1 MKSTM
6 RPIRSLISTKFV
18 DRTKI
23 IQFLTTSIHSRLPL
37 DLRQHCWV
45 VDIIGNNLLI
55 ITDKAERATTLRYQ
69 QHELLKQ
76 VNEEFSTNLAAP
88 VRRLKVKVD
97 HNLSTLAKRE
107 PIQCDR
113 PESVKE
119 NAKNHCCQMLDFLNK
134 P

>member
-23 IQFLTTSIHSRLPL
+23 IQSLTTSIHSRLPL
-37 DLRQHCWV
+37 ALRQHCWV

-55 ITDKAERATTLRYQ
+55 ITDKAERATILHYQ

-76 VNEEFSTNLAAP
+76 VNEEFSTSLAVP

-97 HNLSTLAKRE
+97 HHLSTLAKRE
-107 PIQCDR
+107 YNQCDR
-113 PESVKE
+113 PESAKE
-119 NAKNHCCQMLDFLNK
+119 NAKNHCRQMLDFLNK
-134 P
+134 S